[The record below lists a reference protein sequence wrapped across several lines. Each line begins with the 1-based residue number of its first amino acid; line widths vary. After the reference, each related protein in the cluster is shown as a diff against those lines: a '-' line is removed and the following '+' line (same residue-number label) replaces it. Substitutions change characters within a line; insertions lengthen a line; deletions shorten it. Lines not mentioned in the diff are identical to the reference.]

1 MSQLGPFSEVGQRPG
16 VRSVHASTA
25 DMRRPHRHV
34 GFVPISDIEMERAAN
49 EGGSSAI
56 GIVSE
61 FTSSALARP
70 QVGGSIAAGTRGPQL
85 VNFCF
90 NRVGPS
96 RNSGAGSLNWVTNI
110 EDR

>member
-1 MSQLGPFSEVGQRPG
+1 MAQDVEVFTPTFLSASGPTRRSEGRAPG
-16 VRSVHASTA
+16 A
-25 DMRRPHRHV
+25 
-34 GFVPISDIEMERAAN
+34 
-49 EGGSSAI
+49 
-56 GIVSE
+56 
-61 FTSSALARP
+61 ALARA

-110 EDR
+110 EDW